1 MSEPTPVCAD
11 RSGPLSVVALF
22 SGGASG
28 VRYLLDVDRH
38 NGTNYEIAAGIADSR
53 EIPGIEV
60 LNKGNVPVEIILD
73 RAGTS
78 GGTGDNETGSDYFRE
93 VTEAVDRYEPDIV
106 LLSGFMRIVREP
118 LLSEY
123 RGRIFNVHPAD
134 LRLKEGGS
142 RKYRGTDTVYRAIVS
157 GEEEIRSTV
166 HLVTAGVDEGPLLV
180 VSEPLPINREIVR
193 TFEKFDES
201 MIRTYADLVQEWM
214 KWACDG
220 PAIKKTL
227 ELFATGRIGLDRGEV
242 YLKDETGFKNGYYD
256 LERDEIVSER
266 TDS

>member
-1 MSEPTPVCAD
+1 MSEPTPVCAG

-28 VRYLLDVDRH
+28 VRYLLDADRH
-38 NGTNYEIAAGIADSR
+38 NGTNYEIVAGIADSR

-78 GGTGDNETGSDYFRE
+78 GGTGGDETGPNYFRE
-93 VTEAVDRYEPDIV
+93 ITEAVDRYEPDIV

-118 LLSEY
+118 LLNEY
-123 RGRIFNVHPAD
+123 NGRIVNVHPAD

-166 HLVTAGVDEGPLLV
+166 HLVTAGVDEGPVLV
-180 VSEPLPINREIVR
+180 VSEPLQINREIVR

-220 PAIKKTL
+220 PAIRKTL
-227 ELFATGRIGLDRGEV
+227 ELIAGGKVYLDRGEV
-242 YLKDETGFKNGYYD
+242 HLKSEAGVERGYYD
-256 LERDEIVSER
+256 LEKDEIVYER